1 MYFEAIM
8 GLLIPA
14 GCLGAVIASMIFYMI
29 VKKSPKLQRK
39 LANGT
44 TSQRE
49 LLYGYLGM
57 EKQSA
62 AAKRHTSGKIK
73 RRTAQLYDFESV
85 RRMSHMSCVHLLRP

>member
-14 GCLGAVIASMIFYMI
+14 GCIGAVIASMIFYMI

-44 TSQRE
+44 TAQRE
-49 LLYGYLGM
+49 LLYSYLGM
-57 EKQSA
+57 EKQPA
-62 AAKRHTSGKIK
+62 AVARKRTRSQRK

-85 RRMSHMSCVHLLRP
+85 RRMRF